1 MIRFRILPLAAA
13 ALTLGLGPAI
23 ANEQAIQA
31 RQGQFKLFAMHLGQL
46 VPMAQGQVE
55 YDAERAGAAAA
66 NLAAVASQTQE
77 PYVWVE
83 GTDNASVQN
92 TRALPG
98 IWENMDDFA
107 AKYAD
112 LQAATVALSD
122 AAGTDLA
129 SLQGA
134 LGAVGGA
141 CSACHDAY
149 RQPQ

>member
-1 MIRFRILPLAAA
+1 MRFSVLPLAAA
-13 ALTLGLGPAI
+13 AVMLGLAPAI

-31 RQGQFKLFAMHLGQL
+31 RQGQFKLFGAHLGQL
-46 VPMAQGQVE
+46 VPMARGDVD
-55 YDAERAGAAAA
+55 YDADRAAAAAA
-66 NLAAVASQTQE
+66 NLAAVASQSQE
-77 PYVWVE
+77 GYIWVE
-83 GTDNASVQN
+83 GTDSASVEG
-92 TRALPG
+92 TRALPD

-107 AKYAD
+107 AKYSD
-112 LQAATVALSD
+112 LQAATVALRD

-129 SLQGA
+129 ALQGA

>member
-92 TRALPG
+92 TRALPA

>member
-1 MIRFRILPLAAA
+1 M
-13 ALTLGLGPAI
+13 
-23 ANEQAIQA
+23 
-31 RQGQFKLFAMHLGQL
+31 
-46 VPMAQGQVE
+46 
-55 YDAERAGAAAA
+55 AGAAAA

-83 GTDNASVQN
+83 GTDNASAQN
-92 TRALPG
+92 TRALPA